1 MIFVT
6 SPRSGD
12 RKIASANPPPPTP
25 PLADATCSPPG
36 RAPYLPSLRHANHS
50 KEHRQCAPSARRFT
64 LPLHCST
71 RDRDALAGTRRGRRE
86 AEHLPGHAREA
97 GSGSQDDRKPLLR
110 MWQRLLVVQPIV
122 GLDFLMALRSTD
134 VSEHAAAVASRA
146 RAPIAGSAEGNLRI
160 GDCISPA
167 RSVAGDFDRP
177 GRSAKSPPAEP
188 LTRPLRVVADGSPE
202 DEVGRGRREAR
213 GVGRRL
219 GFSVERTADS

>member
-1 MIFVT
+1 MGEGRATPRRKSARRKGPVLSSDFAAILLVRRRIRLDLALIFVT

-12 RKIASANPPPPTP
+12 GEIASANLPPPTP

-36 RAPYLPSLRHANHS
+36 RAPYLPSLRDAHHS

-110 MWQRLLVVQPIV
+110 MWQRLLVVQPMV
-122 GLDFLMALRSTD
+122 RVDFLMPLRSVD
-134 VSEHAAAVASRA
+134 VSEHAAAVARRA
-146 RAPIAGSAEGNLRI
+146 LAPSAGSAEGNLRI
-160 GDCISPA
+160 CDCISAA
-167 RSVAGDFDRP
+167 RS
-177 GRSAKSPPAEP
+177 RSRSC
-188 LTRPLRVVADGSPE
+188 SC
-202 DEVGRGRREAR
+202 
-213 GVGRRL
+213 
-219 GFSVERTADS
+219 F

>member
-1 MIFVT
+1 MSSDFAAILLVRRRIRLDLAVIFVT

-12 RKIASANPPPPTP
+12 GEIASANLPPPTP

-36 RAPYLPSLRHANHS
+36 RAPYLPSLRDAHHS

-110 MWQRLLVVQPIV
+110 MWQRLLVVQPMV
-122 GLDFLMALRSTD
+122 RVDFLMPLRSVD
-134 VSEHAAAVASRA
+134 VSEHAAAVARRA
-146 RAPIAGSAEGNLRI
+146 LAPSAGSAEGNLRI
-160 GDCISPA
+160 CDCISAA
-167 RSVAGDFDRP
+167 RS
-177 GRSAKSPPAEP
+177 RSRSC
-188 LTRPLRVVADGSPE
+188 SC
-202 DEVGRGRREAR
+202 
-213 GVGRRL
+213 
-219 GFSVERTADS
+219 F

>member
-1 MIFVT
+1 MADLGPVLSSDFAAILLVRRRIRLDLAVIFVT

-71 RDRDALAGTRRGRRE
+71 RDRDALAGTRRGQRE
-86 AEHLPGHAREA
+86 ADYHLGHAREA
-97 GSGSQDDRKPLLR
+97 GGGSQDDRKPLLH
-110 MWQRLLVVQPIV
+110 MWQRLPVVQPIAGV
-122 GLDFLMALRSTD
+122 DFLIALRSTD
-134 VSEHAAAVASRA
+134 VSEHAAVVAWRA
-146 RAPIAGSAEGNLRI
+146 RAPIAASAEGNLRI

-167 RSVAGDFDRP
+167 RSVAGDFDRTH
-177 GRSAKSPPAEP
+177 GAARRS
-188 LTRPLRVVADGSPE
+188 L
-202 DEVGRGRREAR
+202 
-213 GVGRRL
+213 
-219 GFSVERTADS
+219 